1 MSYLSTLQQ
10 TATIEALTGTDD
22 YSKAIFDTPTTIK
35 CRVVL
40 KGTTKFGSMIG
51 RGSSSELTTVNAVAR
66 VPVNTQAA
74 VGDRFTFNGDVYKV
88 VGRRETPNHSGQI
101 FALNLE
107 LSLWPQ
113 M

>member
-10 TATIEALTGTDD
+10 TATLEPITGTDD
-22 YSKAIFDTPTTIK
+22 YSKPTFGAAVTIK

-40 KGTTKFGSMIG
+40 RGVTKFASMQG
-51 RGSSSELTTVNAVAR
+51 RGTASELTTVNAVAR
-66 VPVNTQAA
+66 VPVNTVAS
-74 VGDRFTFNGDVYKV
+74 VGDKFTFNGDVYKV
-88 VGRRETPNHSGQI
+88 VGRRETPNHSGQV

-107 LSLWPQ
+107 LALWPQ